1 MDALLK
7 QLAVCI
13 ERGKAEKKLPYPAD
27 MQGQDGASE
36 ITQQLLAKGISANE
50 ILKNGLM
57 VGMNVIGER
66 FGRGEAFIPELLIAA
81 KAMNAAMVHLKP
93 FFESGEAQHRGVV
106 IVGTVAGDLHDIG
119 KNIVRMVLEGDGW
132 NVIDLGVD
140 VNTEKFL
147 TALKENPGA
156 HIGMS
161 ALLTTT
167 MVNMESSVKTLKE
180 AVPGTKVF
188 VGGAPLSLKF
198 SEKIGADGYF
208 PDPHS
213 FAKYLV
219 QLTDR

>member
-1 MDALLK
+1 MDELLK
-7 QLAVCI
+7 QLAVCV
-13 ERGKAEKKLPYPAD
+13 ERGKAEKDLPYPPD

-36 ITQQLLAKGISANE
+36 ITQQLLEAGVSAND
-50 ILKNGLM
+50 ILKKGLM
-57 VGMNVIGER
+57 VGMNVIGDR
-66 FGRGEAFIPELLIAA
+66 FGKGEAFIPELLIAA
-81 KAMNAAMVHLKP
+81 KAMNAAMEHLKP
-93 FFESGEAQHRGVV
+93 YFESGEAEHRGTV

-140 VNTEKFL
+140 VTADKFL
-147 TALKENPGA
+147 GALKENPGA
-156 HIGMS
+156 IVGMS

-167 MVNMESSVKTLKE
+167 MVNMESSVKTLKD

-188 VGGAPLSLKF
+188 VGGAPLSTKF

-213 FAKYLV
+213 FAKHLG
-219 QLTDR
+219 Q